1 MTRLAF
7 VLMSFCIAWSS
18 SVLSAETSAMSE
30 TAGFSFHDDTGIAL
44 PLTRVAA
51 GGDLELVWPE
61 PSRPEWDTALLRLSV
76 TAGNDA
82 SEPYVDIS
90 IGAQSMRQYFRAG
103 DTGQRWLNLSLLRD
117 ELRPGARVRL
127 SGTGVTLNPQSAR
140 LHLFDNALDLTQR
153 MLVLASHPDDAEI
166 AAFGLYA
173 QRNATIITVTPGNAG
188 PRSYSSV
195 FNDSAEMY
203 HFKGKL
209 RLIDSVTVPWLGG
222 IPPER
227 CFNLGYFNGRLK
239 QMFDAPDT
247 AVAEVFSSNTDIGA
261 YLPYNIG
268 SLLPK
273 QSRTATWKHLVED
286 LVIVLHKVRPTL
298 IVAPHPQLDA
308 HRDHQYTTV
317 ALAEALQRAK
327 LKEDVTLLL
336 YTNHADQNRYPYGPA
351 GTVMSLP
358 PASQQVHVDSVYS
371 HPVTPD
377 TQRLKL
383 FALEAMHDLRPSPS
397 RLYQLT
403 LGDDRAQEPETEDPT
418 GGINYLRRGPR
429 ANELFYVYDQDSFKP
444 LIETFLAR

>member
-1 MTRLAF
+1 MKRLAF

-18 SVLSAETSAMSE
+18 IVRSAETSATSE
-30 TAGFSFHDDTGIAL
+30 TGGFIFQDDTGVAVT
-44 PLTRVAA
+44 LTGVA
-51 GGDLELVWPE
+51 GSGDLELVWPE
-61 PSRPEWDTALLRLSV
+61 PSRPDWDTALLRLSV
-76 TAGNDA
+76 SAGNDV
-82 SEPYVDIS
+82 SEPYVDIN
-90 IGAQSMRQYFRAG
+90 IGAQNLRQYLRAG
-103 DTGQRWLNLSLLRD
+103 DSGQRWLNLSLLHD
-117 ELRPGARVRL
+117 ELLPGTRVRL
-127 SGTGVTLNPQSAR
+127 DGVGVTLNSEAAR
-140 LHLFDNALDLTQR
+140 LHLFDNDLDLTQR

-188 PRSYSSV
+188 PRSYSAV
-195 FNDSAEMY
+195 FNDTAEMY

-239 QMFDAPDT
+239 QMYDAPDT

-273 QSRTATWKHLVED
+273 QSRSATWTHLVED
-286 LVIVLHKVRPTL
+286 LVTVLHKVKPTL

-317 ALAEALQRAK
+317 ALAEALSQAK
-327 LKEDVTLLL
+327 LKDEVSLLL

-351 GTVMSLP
+351 GTLMSLP
-358 PASQQVHVDSVYS
+358 PTPQRVHLDSVYS
-371 HPVTPD
+371 HPVAPE

-403 LGDDRAQEPETEDPT
+403 LGDDRAQEPEAQDPA

-429 ANELFYVYDQDSFKP
+429 ANELFYVYDQASFKP
-444 LIETFLAR
+444 MIESFLAR